1 MFCYDCL
8 HLGQSII
15 QSGLLEL
22 HLQVVDSAHLKPRNE
37 APGVPLD
44 CNRRLM
50 DDPLNIRSLRS
61 QRLNLALHHLRVL
74 SELHLSPYLLL
85 LELLEKLPL
94 LVD

>member
-1 MFCYDCL
+1 M
-8 HLGQSII
+8 HLGESVVKP
-15 QSGLLEL
+15 GLLEL
-22 HLQVVDSAHLKPRNE
+22 HLQVVDPAHLQPRNE

-50 DDPLNIRSLRS
+50 DDPFNIRSLRG

-74 SELHLSPYLLL
+74 AELHLSPYLLL

-94 LVD
+94 LID

>member
-1 MFCYDCL
+1 M
-8 HLGQSII
+8 GERVI

-22 HLQVVDSAHLKPRNE
+22 HLQMVHPAYLKPRDK
-37 APGVPLD
+37 ASGIPLD

-50 DDPLNIRSLRS
+50 NDPLNIGSLRG
-61 QRLNLALHHLRVL
+61 QRLNLALHKLRVL
-74 SELHLSPYLLL
+74 AELHLSPYFLL